1 MITKDQLRSRPGAL
15 EAHLIAAK
23 IRSSSTFRLLKWAR
37 TQLCSKNVYHKRPQ
51 ALAILADSKF
61 NMHRSRKERMVQ
73 TIRNTEL
80 PIRSRKIK
88 TIVKITKR
96 KLKTLRDK
104 ISRRDPR
111 KVPIQSRP
119 VEMLGRSQLT
129 KAQMVELVRVA
140 LKWSMDLDRVV

>member
-1 MITKDQLRSRPGAL
+1 
-15 EAHLIAAK
+15 
-23 IRSSSTFRLLKWAR
+23 
-37 TQLCSKNVYHKRPQ
+37 
-51 ALAILADSKF
+51 
-61 NMHRSRKERMVQ
+61 MVQ

-88 TIVKITKR
+88 MIVKITKR

-129 KAQMVELVRVA
+129 KAQMVERVRIA